1 MQDIVAFLNTLTDDF
16 APPILPL
23 ASAGIRR
30 ASTLAQNL
38 PNPFNPATQI
48 KFNLTKPAF
57 VRLEVFDLQGRQ
69 VATLFEGD
77 CAAGSRVVRW
87 NAASGDQRVASGL
100 YFYRLQAGKTA
111 VTRSMLLLK

>member
-1 MQDIVAFLNTLTDDF
+1 M
-16 APPILPL
+16 
-23 ASAGIRR
+23 ASAGNPQGV
-30 ASTLAQNL
+30 TLEQNQ

-48 KFNLTKPAF
+48 KFNLTEPAF

-87 NAASGDQRVASGL
+87 DAASSDQRVASGL
-100 YFYRLQAGKTA
+100 YFYRLQAGKSS